1 MDCYRIPKQ
10 LLFGELIKTHP
21 RHGPKK
27 RWSDRVVMDVR
38 ALGLRKI
45 GSTLLKTDSNSQQF
59 VNRSV
64 YLLMLGRP
72 VLLTDPLYFKV
83 LLVQVDVPLSVLET

>member
-1 MDCYRIPKQ
+1 
-10 LLFGELIKTHP
+10 
-21 RHGPKK
+21 
-27 RWSDRVVMDVR
+27 MDVR

-64 YLLMLGRP
+64 YLLMLGRT